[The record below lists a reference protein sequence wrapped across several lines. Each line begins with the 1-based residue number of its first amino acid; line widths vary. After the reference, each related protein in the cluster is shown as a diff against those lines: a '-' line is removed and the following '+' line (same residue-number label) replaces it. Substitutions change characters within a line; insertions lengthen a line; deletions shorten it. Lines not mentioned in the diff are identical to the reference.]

1 MPGFWKHI
9 FLKWPLF
16 LISTL
21 RVAFYHLR
29 GWQSL
34 LHYQVV
40 PNSVQNSLTWQIALL
55 KSCVLYRV
63 WHLQNILTQ
72 TNVWLKKYTK
82 TFWFGRASEQ
92 SVPSPPPPALFLLLP
107 PPFSSFLVLASS
119 SSRAVSLLISPLL
132 NLSTSVSSGTCPD
145 FFLVLQYS
153 SNLGW
158 LWLMTKWLPG
168 KLESPC
174 HQLMRFNGRC
184 CTELFEHFL
193 QLLPS
198 FMLLPP
204 LLVETFQKGQGW
216 PKQKC
221 LNMCKGAKK

>member
-63 WHLQNILTQ
+63 WHLQKILTL
-72 TNVWLKKYTK
+72 TNIWLKKYTK

-132 NLSTSVSSGTCPD
+132 NLSTSVSGETCPD
-145 FFLVLQYS
+145 FSGFAVFLEYRLALVDDQVIT
-153 SNLGW
+153 W
-158 LWLMTKWLPG
+158 ETWKP
-168 KLESPC
+168 
-174 HQLMRFNGRC
+174 
-184 CTELFEHFL
+184 
-193 QLLPS
+193 LPS
-198 FMLLPP
+198 AHAVQWQVLHRIVWTLPPAPP
-204 LLVETFQKGQGW
+204 LLYASAPIACRNFSEGPGLT
-216 PKQKC
+216 
-221 LNMCKGAKK
+221 